1 MEDGLVFN
9 AMDGAKKLGI
19 SPDEL
24 GKKYD
29 ALKKGETIIKF
40 GGGFYCGKVDD
51 IYAMVVLLIRFV
63 QRIEGPMSWFF
74 PIIIGVEGF
83 NKEERDLVKK
93 DVVVSWYCS
102 WNGGNC
108 IVLSA
113 AILQRRIALEQIGEG
128 VPDWEDEI
136 IEQALDVFEYLGG
149 AVCTRMFLLF
159 FFTI

>member
-1 MEDGLVFN
+1 MVHSRS
-9 AMDGAKKLGI
+9 LGFP
-19 SPDEL
+19 SDFWL
-24 GKKYD
+24 
-29 ALKKGETIIKF
+29 
-40 GGGFYCGKVDD
+40 
-51 IYAMVVLLIRFV
+51 MVVLLIRFV
-63 QRIEGPMSWFF
+63 ERIEGPMSWFF

-159 FFTI
+159 FSI

>member
-1 MEDGLVFN
+1 
-9 AMDGAKKLGI
+9 
-19 SPDEL
+19 
-24 GKKYD
+24 
-29 ALKKGETIIKF
+29 
-40 GGGFYCGKVDD
+40 
-51 IYAMVVLLIRFV
+51 MVVLLIRFV

-159 FFTI
+159 FSQSKAERLSNGTWWMRRVNTLQLGHVELNVLKWRHGTI

>member
-1 MEDGLVFN
+1 
-9 AMDGAKKLGI
+9 
-19 SPDEL
+19 
-24 GKKYD
+24 
-29 ALKKGETIIKF
+29 
-40 GGGFYCGKVDD
+40 
-51 IYAMVVLLIRFV
+51 
-63 QRIEGPMSWFF
+63 MSWFF

-128 VPDWEDEI
+128 VPGWSS
-136 IEQALDVFEYLGG
+136 LHSHVSFVFFHNLKP
-149 AVCTRMFLLF
+149 RD
-159 FFTI
+159 